1 MPIIKYDTIVGFVIM
16 GQVRSEKSP
25 AIPQYAPHIDSET
38 LVQLNQLYEKI
49 PFIPQNRLEALYDLL
64 PRILFDSAIDFV
76 YDSSLIEILKF
87 IDANLQH
94 YVATGKEAER
104 AVTFEE
110 IEPFLQGV
118 VAAEPDMYVA
128 LYADES
134 VPYREIVRVLN
145 IANKNQF
152 KLVIA
157 TRPVR
162 E

>member
-1 MPIIKYDTIVGFVIM
+1 MTCGFFKKEYSVPTDCCLA
-16 GQVRSEKSP
+16 GY
-25 AIPQYAPHIDSET
+25 PQIRKCEGVDDP
-38 LVQLNQLYEKI
+38 LY
-49 PFIPQNRLEALYDLL
+49 
-64 PRILFDSAIDFV
+64 V
-76 YDSSLIEILKF
+76 
-87 IDANLQH
+87 
-94 YVATGKEAER
+94 R
-104 AVTFEE
+104 AVAFEE